1 MLLKM
6 ANSKRGK
13 GGVKTERAIPLALEL
28 SHEETLQHW
37 EGATNTL
44 FYLNA
49 AIHRRYSNEDIIRWR
64 DTGLN
69 GLGKL
74 TKIRSV
80 KRWLYL

>member
-6 ANSKRGK
+6 ANSERGK

-28 SHEETLQHW
+28 SHEEIPQRW

-49 AIHRRYSNEDIIRWR
+49 AIH
-64 DTGLN
+64 
-69 GLGKL
+69 
-74 TKIRSV
+74 
-80 KRWLYL
+80 KR